1 MIDCSNYRFSCDYL
15 LLQKEPGYSLQNI
28 SQYNT
33 EHVKNLNLIIFKFKT
48 LQSVSPV
55 IGIISGICQK

>member
-1 MIDCSNYRFSCDYL
+1 MMSAVLVQPI
-15 LLQKEPGYSLQNI
+15 QKSARQRRPERL
-28 SQYNT
+28 SQPNT